1 MFFPKLSRRKEEEYY
16 SNRGGFYANYRDNY
30 GKIAEDC
37 LHRCVYCDITVEE
50 HGGDEMHLDHFR
62 PQNHF
67 DTLTTHPH
75 NLYLACPKCNGLK
88 KDDWPAAIDITAP
101 TFLGASGYIDR
112 FAVDVQDFLSVGSD
126 GKIVPKMHPLAYM
139 IKKLHLNRTSRAN
152 VRRKRYIELRKTELL
167 RETLETMKKI
177 ADDRLSGKLT
187 EYEANGKYEEVRL
200 VLERIQLI

>member
-1 MFFPKLSRRKEEEYY
+1 
-16 SNRGGFYANYRDNY
+16 
-30 GKIAEDC
+30 
-37 LHRCVYCDITVEE
+37 
-50 HGGDEMHLDHFR
+50 
-62 PQNHF
+62 
-67 DTLTTHPH
+67 
-75 NLYLACPKCNGLK
+75 
-88 KDDWPAAIDITAP
+88 
-101 TFLGASGYIDR
+101 
-112 FAVDVQDFLSVGSD
+112 
-126 GKIVPKMHPLAYM
+126 MHPLAYM